1 MFTHPLPYF
10 SILAFAYK
18 SLKKFYHAEIFRKK
32 AFWSKDFLSEIRML
46 DVQKQDRRRFSG
58 AWRSFYESGGSRGHF
73 AGLMWWLCIPIHPTK
88 LRIWLN
94 CLVFKLNIKYNM
106 LNDLAKMGNSFSAET
121 KQNYRKILGRII

>member
-46 DVQKQDRRRFSG
+46 DVCTNRIGDGFQELGGHSANQEALEVILLGSC
-58 AWRSFYESGGSRGHF
+58 GGSVSPS
-73 AGLMWWLCIPIHPTK
+73 IP
-88 LRIWLN
+88 
-94 CLVFKLNIKYNM
+94 
-106 LNDLAKMGNSFSAET
+106 
-121 KQNYRKILGRII
+121 QNF